1 MYKELVLETVGQ
13 FDDESI
19 FEYFMSDDNKFNIK
33 YHHRSK
39 IVDTIQSKYNQFRI
53 LKNLIL
59 TIFRNQLIRNSS
71 LTYDQ
76 LISIQILGKK
86 MF

>member
-39 IVDTIQSKYNQFRI
+39 IVDTIQSNYNQFRI
-53 LKNLIL
+53 LKN
-59 TIFRNQLIRNSS
+59 
-71 LTYDQ
+71 
-76 LISIQILGKK
+76 
-86 MF
+86 